1 MINRRVNQT
10 NLSRKLKNFLFIII
24 SFLCFSCENKAI
36 YDQYQAIAD
45 RTWEKDK
52 EYYFTFYIDDI
63 TVPYNLILDIR
74 NNNLYPFQNLW
85 VFYTIEPPISTLQ
98 RDTLECMLADDFGK
112 WYGKGI
118 SLFHS
123 NFPLRTSYMFPYE
136 GQYTYSFRQG
146 MRTEVLKGIQ
156 EIGFRVEKAR

>member
-24 SFLCFSCENKAI
+24 CFLCFSCENKAI
-36 YDQYQAIAD
+36 YNQYQAIAD
-45 RTWEKDK
+45 RTWKKDK

-85 VFYTIEPPISTLQ
+85 VFYTIEPPIGTLQ

-123 NFPLRTSYMFPYE
+123 SFPLRTSYMFPYE